1 MSGAAFIYAL
11 LPWPEAARPSH
22 ALLAAIA
29 SLLLVVAWRR
39 SNPSL
44 ISATLL
50 VTLTSLA
57 CLVDPRWLPWPANFA
72 LPLAVHVLL
81 IWRVPELRTGV
92 PSLRRGELG
101 GSVVW
106 LALGV
111 VVVSSSAL
119 VTWRWLARPEL
130 GDLDRMLPDVA
141 LPLLLLGGL
150 GFALLNALLE
160 EAVFRVVL
168 FDALDDAGPTWAAL
182 LVQALAFGALHLHGF
197 PRGVI
202 GVGLA
207 AIYGLMLGALR
218 VRAHGMLAV
227 YVAHV
232 LADITIFAILLTWVR

>member
-57 CLVDPRWLPWPANFA
+57 CLVDPRWLPWPAKFA

-81 IWRVPELRTGV
+81 IWRVPELRIGV
-92 PSLRRGELG
+92 PLVRRGELG
-101 GSVVW
+101 GSVVL

-119 VTWRWLARPEL
+119 VTWRWLVGPGARFVDDAS
-130 GDLDRMLPDVA
+130 GRSRSCS
-141 LPLLLLGGL
+141 LGGL

-197 PRGVI
+197 PRGAI